1 METSIMHKQND
12 ETSSLFNTLA
22 AIRTRSFQQKEQA
35 IHLAEQMIQHQD
47 LSYIPQIFACFPI
60 DVYYL
65 HELDADMRRLSIIC
79 EIVAAE
85 AMLPGAEPIFLK
97 NVFSFR
103 DLIHKYIYITFL
115 LRRIDLHMPKQAL
128 EEVAAALGGDQISIC
143 ALRKITE
150 CEIFANPGYVYEQ
163 ALKYL

>member
-1 METSIMHKQND
+1 MYEQND
-12 ETSSLFNTLA
+12 ATSSFFNTLA
-22 AIRTRSFQQKEQA
+22 AIQTRSFQQKEEA

-65 HELDADMRRLSIIC
+65 HELDADMRRLSIVC
-79 EIVAAE
+79 EIIAAE
-85 AMLPGAEPIFLK
+85 AMLPGTEPVFLK
-97 NVFSFR
+97 NVFSFK
-103 DLIHKYIYITFL
+103 DLLHKYIYTTFL
-115 LRRIDLHMPKQAL
+115 LRRIDLHMPEQTL
-128 EEVAAALGGDQISIC
+128 EEVAAALKGDQISIC

-150 CEIFANPGYVYEQ
+150 CEIFANPEYVYKQ